1 MSKFKFNDPQR
12 LFEGIKVG
20 ELSFIPEAA
29 FHGYVP
35 GKSFIPL
42 FMYRKYFKK

>member
-29 FHGYVP
+29 FHGHSS
-35 GKSFIPL
+35 GKSIIPP
-42 FMYRKYFKK
+42 FMYEKYLKK